1 MSCPA
6 AVSFFVHSAPDR
18 SNNLIGRIQLN
29 WKVIMTKAQLKEI
42 RQIMASEYRMA
53 IVCKRSF
60 TPIWYL
66 FV

>member
-1 MSCPA
+1 
-6 AVSFFVHSAPDR
+6 
-18 SNNLIGRIQLN
+18 
-29 WKVIMTKAQLKEI
+29 MTKSQLKEI

-53 IVCKRSF
+53 IACKRSF